1 MAEALPALEGQ
12 MLTAGLRPE
21 GWRVAPSTNR
31 NLPAEIR
38 HVEVLG
44 NEQLITCQLLH
55 GGHLVTVRTEADL
68 AVIVGGRLHL
78 DPDPQGWR
86 LFDAEGDAICPP
98 EPARSSPEEPQ
109 LPRL

>member
-1 MAEALPALEGQ
+1 
-12 MLTAGLRPE
+12 
-21 GWRVAPSTNR
+21 
-31 NLPAEIR
+31 
-38 HVEVLG
+38 
-44 NEQLITCQLLH
+44 
-55 GGHLVTVRTEADL
+55 VRTEADL